1 MQSKQHKLLA
11 ARGGMLRLKEFVAVA
26 LQAAAIRETVDDGGA
41 RVRTTALI
49 AGARIPIQVDI
60 GFGDSVTPGPLEID
74 YPTLLAGPA
83 PRLRAYPVETVVAEK
98 FEALVLLGMA
108 NSRLKDF
115 YDLWLIAQTFTLRE
129 ASLRDAVNR
138 TFAHRGSKVPHDV
151 PVGLSEDFAAY
162 WGPQW
167 RTFLSR
173 ERMAAAPVD
182 LVAVLADLRRFLM
195 PLTSPPQAACTW
207 HPGGPWL

>member
-83 PRLRAYPVETVVAEK
+83 
-98 FEALVLLGMA
+98 MA
-108 NSRLKDF
+108 
-115 YDLWLIAQTFTLRE
+115 A
-129 ASLRDAVNR
+129 
-138 TFAHRGSKVPHDV
+138 
-151 PVGLSEDFAAY
+151 
-162 WGPQW
+162 
-167 RTFLSR
+167 FLAR
-173 ERMAAAPVD
+173 ERMAAA
-182 LVAVLADLRRFLM
+182 
-195 PLTSPPQAACTW
+195 TS
-207 HPGGPWL
+207 